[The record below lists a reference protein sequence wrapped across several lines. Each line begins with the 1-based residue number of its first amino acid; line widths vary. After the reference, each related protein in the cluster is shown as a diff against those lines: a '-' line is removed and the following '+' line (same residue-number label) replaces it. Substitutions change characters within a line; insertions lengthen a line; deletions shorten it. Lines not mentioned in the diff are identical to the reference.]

1 MSFQRL
7 TPFPIQ
13 LLPLLALCAT
23 MALAQDLPTPG
34 NVDSDTPTTT
44 GSSVSADG
52 MVTVQFPN
60 TPIPIILLAY
70 EEWTGK
76 TVIRDTSIQDKSM
89 IVQTSKEMT
98 KEEAARFIEESFL
111 LNGYAF
117 VPTEKPEQLK
127 LIAFNADKRLSS
139 EGLPVITNEFQ
150 LPDSEQVVTY
160 IMPLAYLSSE
170 AAAELFTNIVE
181 LHPYGKIVPL
191 ENASALVITENA
203 PVIRRL
209 IELRNNLDVSP
220 IKTETESFQ
229 LERADSEK
237 VVEALI
243 DILGLDQQTTT
254 TSTQAQPGQQPRQQ
268 NPNPEAAQSPD
279 NLIPSQNR
287 ASANYAKANSPQP
300 RVRAITRAN
309 RVLVVATPTDMQYIT
324 DIITH
329 LDAPVERVN
338 YMRRKLR
345 FIAVN
350 DFLQIAGNVIQ
361 RVHNGEEGDSQTQI
375 AGGQQNQQNQQNNN
389 TFGNNN
395 NNNNNNLGGSSFGSG
410 GATGNL
416 GNAGSDQAAAPS
428 SVVIGKTLLVADNVQ
443 NMLIASGPP
452 EHLMLIEEILDEMDI
467 RPQQIQISALIA
479 QLNLGDDFEFGF
491 DLLRTLESPG
501 TSPDFNGGGSFLSRA
516 GQSQALA
523 DLSTLTD
530 PANLI
535 SAAAQGFTFY
545 GQINPHLDTFIS
557 ALNST
562 NRFKVLSRPTV
573 YTVNNRQAVIET
585 GQRVAVP
592 SSTLSSIDVD
602 NNNPNQVVTAN
613 IDYINV
619 VLSVSVI
626 PLINS
631 EGEITLQIQQRN
643 DDIVGQQLIGNNS
656 VPTIG
661 TQTLGTTIIV
671 DDGGTVLLGGL
682 ISEGDSKAES
692 GIPLFASLPLV
703 GRVFGS
709 TLDNVNRQELLIFI
723 QPKIINDK
731 CEHEFV
737 DDDMITRT
745 RVGQSAEEFAVNAD
759 NNVELFD
766 SQDFNSPE
774 KRINFFKNLFKK
786 KETPKAMPA
795 VRAVPIE
802 PAPDGY

>member
-1 MSFQRL
+1 MR
-7 TPFPIQ
+7 
-13 LLPLLALCAT
+13 
-23 MALAQDLPTPG
+23 AQDTPAG
-34 NVDSDTPTTT
+34 DRDVAETNVPE
-44 GSSVSADG
+44 VSADG

-98 KEEAARFIEESFL
+98 KEQAARFIEESFL

-117 VPTEKPEQLK
+117 VPTEKPDQLK

-150 LPDSEQVVTY
+150 LPETEQVVTY
-160 IMPLAYLSSE
+160 IMPLAFLSSE
-170 AAAELFTNIVE
+170 GAAELFSNIVE

-220 IKTETESFQ
+220 IKTETQSFQ

-237 VVEALI
+237 VVEALV

-254 TSTQAQPGQQPRQQ
+254 SSTQPQQGQQPRQQ
-268 NPNPEAAQSPD
+268 NNQNQEGAETPN
-279 NLIPSQNR
+279 NLIPSQSR
-287 ASANYAKANSPQP
+287 ASANYTKANSPQP

-309 RVLVVATPTDMQYIT
+309 RVLAVATPTDMQYIS
-324 DIITH
+324 DIISH

-345 FIAVN
+345 FIAVS

-361 RVHNGEEGDSQTQI
+361 RVHNGDEGDTQSQI
-375 AGGQQNQQNQQNNN
+375 AGGQQNQQNQQTNN

-395 NNNNNNLGGSSFGSG
+395 NNNNSSLGGSSFGSG

-452 EHLMLIEEILDEMDI
+452 EHLLLIEEILDEMDI
-467 RPQQIQISALIA
+467 RPEQIQISALIA

-501 TSPDFNGGGSFLSRA
+501 TTPSFNGGGSFLSRA

-545 GQINPHLDTFIS
+545 GQINPHLDTFLS
-557 ALNST
+557 ALDST

-619 VLSVSVI
+619 VLSISVI

-643 DDIVGQQLIGNNS
+643 DDIVGNQIIGNNS

-709 TLDNVNRQELLIFI
+709 TLDNVSRQELLIFI
-723 QPKIINDK
+723 QPKIITDK
-731 CEHEFV
+731 CEHEIV

-745 RVGQSAEEFAVNAD
+745 RVGSSAEQFAVNAD
-759 NNVELFD
+759 NNVDLFE

-786 KETPKAMPA
+786 KSAPKEMPT
-795 VRAVPIE
+795 VRAVPVE
-802 PAPDGY
+802 PAP

>member
-1 MSFQRL
+1 MKPS
-7 TPFPIQ
+7 PFFHP
-13 LLPLLALCAT
+13 LCA
-23 MALAQDLPTPG
+23 ALACSLAVLIGPGVQAQDDDA
-34 NVDSDTPTTT
+34 NTTT
-44 GSSVSADG
+44 TLAPKETEDG

-98 KEEAARFIEESFL
+98 KAEAAHFIEESFL

-117 VPTEKPEQLK
+117 IPTERPNQLK

-139 EGLPVITNEFQ
+139 EGLKVITNPFQ
-150 LPDSEQVVTY
+150 LPETEQVVTY
-160 IMPLAYLSSE
+160 IMPLAFLSSE
-170 AAAELFTNIVE
+170 AAAELFSNIVE
-181 LHPYGKIVPL
+181 LHPYGRITAL
-191 ENASALVITENA
+191 QNASALVITESA
-203 PVIRRL
+203 PVIRTM
-209 IELRNNLDVSP
+209 IELRDSLDVSP
-220 IKTETESFQ
+220 VKTESQSFQ
-229 LERADSEK
+229 LERADAEN

-243 DILGLDQQTTT
+243 DILGLDQQETGTA
-254 TSTQAQPGQQPRQQ
+254 QAQPGQNRQPNRNQ
-268 NPNPEAAQSPD
+268 NQAEGAD

-287 ASANYAKANSPQP
+287 SSANFTQANAPKP
-300 RVRAITRAN
+300 RVRAIPRAN
-309 RVLVVATPTDMQYIT
+309 RVLVVATPTDMQYIA

-329 LDAPVERVN
+329 LDAPVEQVN
-338 YMRRKLR
+338 FMRRKLR

-361 RVHNGEEGDSQTQI
+361 RGLGGEESQQAQI
-375 AGGQQNQQNQQNNN
+375 VGGQQNQQNNAANQNTFANNN
-389 TFGNNN
+389 TTNNGSS
-395 NNNNNNLGGSSFGSG
+395 LGGSSFGTG

-416 GNAGSDQAAAPS
+416 GNAGSDQAAAPT
-428 SVVIGKTLLVADNVQ
+428 SVVIDKTLLIADNVQ

-452 EHLMLIEEILDEMDI
+452 EHLRLIESILDEMDV
-467 RPQQIQISALIA
+467 RPVQLQISAIIS

-491 DLLRTLESPG
+491 DLLRTLEPPG
-501 TSPDFNGGGSFLSRA
+501 TTPYFNGGGSFLSRT

-523 DLSTLTD
+523 DLATLTD

-535 SAAAQGFTFY
+535 SSAASGFTFY
-545 GQINPHLDTFIS
+545 GQINPHLDTFLS
-557 ALNST
+557 ALDST

-573 YTVNNRQAVIET
+573 YTVNSRQAVIET

-592 SSTLSSIDVD
+592 RSTLSSVDFD
-602 NNNPNQVVTAN
+602 NNNANQVVTAN
-613 IDYINV
+613 IDYVDV
-619 VLSVSVI
+619 VLSVSVL

-631 EGEITLQIQQRN
+631 EGEITLQIQQKN
-643 DDIVGQQLIGNNS
+643 DSIVGNQIIGGDS

-661 TQTLGTTIIV
+661 TQTLGTTVIV

-682 ISEGDSKAES
+682 ISEGDQKNES
-692 GIPLFASLPLV
+692 GLPLFMDLPLL

-709 TLDNVNRQELLIFI
+709 TTDNVNRQELLIFI
-723 QPKIINDK
+723 QPKIIKDK
-731 CEHEFV
+731 CDQQRV

-745 RVGQSAEEFAVNAD
+745 RVGESAEEFAVNED
-759 NNVELFD
+759 NNLDLFE

-774 KRINFFKNLFKK
+774 KRIKFFRNLFHKK
-786 KETPKAMPA
+786 NAQSRNAPT

-802 PAPDGY
+802 P